1 MVNERELSLEAA
13 ANLKSLMRR
22 DDITVKLSREG
33 KHDVDI
39 NIGDIKMSGE
49 VKNFV
54 TMANFNRVI
63 FHLQKI
69 RENGSDPVLLIAG
82 YISPQHMMKVVD
94 AGFNVLDH
102 AGNCYINIP
111 PLYIHITGQ
120 KLDKPKETETKVF
133 SESAIKL
140 IFYFLLDKANV
151 GKTYRK
157 IAEETGYSLGT
168 IKNVIEEMKRR
179 HHIIKTPKG
188 RVLMNWKKL
197 LDEWQLAYNQS
208 LKPKLFLK
216 KMRLRNPKLR
226 LNWKKIKLPKN
237 SYWGGES
244 GAYLTDGY
252 LVPEILTIYTDGDS
266 VDMIKTGQMA
276 PSPDGDILVY
286 KKFWSGETENNIV
299 PRILTYA
306 DLMGT
311 TDSRCLE
318 AAKRIINNEK

>member
-13 ANLKSLMRR
+13 ANLKRLMRR
-22 DDITVKLSREG
+22 DDIIVKPADNEN
-33 KHDVDI
+33 HDVDI
-39 NIGDIKMSGE
+39 NIGDIKMYGE
-49 VKNFV
+49 VKKFIN
-54 TMANFNRVI
+54 MANFNSVI
-63 FHLQKI
+63 YHLQKI
-69 RENGSDPVLLIAG
+69 KHDGYTPVLLIAG
-82 YISPQHMMKVVD
+82 YISPQQMMKVVD

-168 IKNVIEEMKRR
+168 IKKAIEEMIRR
-179 HHIIKTPKG
+179 HHIIKTAKD
-188 RVLMNWKKL
+188 RVLMDWRIL
-197 LDEWQLAYNQS
+197 LDEWQVAYNQS

-216 KMRLRNPKLR
+216 KMRFLEPELRR
-226 LNWKKIKLPKN
+226 NWQNIKLPKN

-244 GAYLTDGY
+244 GASLIEGY
-252 LVPEILTIYTDGDS
+252 LFPEILTIYTDGDS
-266 VDMIKTGQMA
+266 ADMIKTGKMI
-276 PSPDGDILVY
+276 PSSNGDILVY

-318 AAKRIINNEK
+318 AAKRIIDNEK

>member
-13 ANLKSLMRR
+13 ANLKRLMRR
-22 DDITVKLSREG
+22 DDIIVKPADNEN
-33 KHDVDI
+33 HDVDI
-39 NIGDIKMSGE
+39 NIGDIKMYGE
-49 VKNFV
+49 VKSFIN
-54 TMANFNRVI
+54 MANFNSVI
-63 FHLQKI
+63 YHLQKMKQDGY
-69 RENGSDPVLLIAG
+69 RPVLLIAG
-82 YISPQHMMKVVD
+82 YISPQQMMKVVD

-168 IKNVIEEMKRR
+168 IKKAIEEMIRR
-179 HHIIKTPKG
+179 HHIIKTAKD
-188 RVLMNWKKL
+188 RVLMDWRIL
-197 LDEWQLAYNQS
+197 LDEWQVAYNQS

-216 KMRLRNPKLR
+216 KMRFLEPELRR
-226 LNWKKIKLPKN
+226 NWQNIKLPKN

-244 GAYLTDGY
+244 GASLIEGY
-252 LVPEILTIYTDGDS
+252 LFPEILTIYTDGDS
-266 VDMIKTGQMA
+266 ADMIKTGKMI
-276 PSPDGDILVY
+276 PSSNGDILVY

-318 AAKRIINNEK
+318 AAKRIIDNEK

>member
-13 ANLKSLMRR
+13 ANLKRLMRR
-22 DDITVKLSREG
+22 DDIIVKPADNEN
-33 KHDVDI
+33 HDVDI
-39 NIGDIKMSGE
+39 NIGDIKMYGE
-49 VKNFV
+49 VKSFIN
-54 TMANFNRVI
+54 MANFNSVI
-63 FHLQKI
+63 YHLQKI
-69 RENGSDPVLLIAG
+69 KHDGYTPVLLIAG
-82 YISPQHMMKVVD
+82 YISPQQMMKVVD

-111 PLYIHITGQ
+111 SLYIHITGQ
-120 KLDKPKETETKVF
+120 KQDKPKETETKVF

-168 IKNVIEEMKRR
+168 IKKAIEEMIRR
-179 HHIIKTPKG
+179 HHIIKTSKG
-188 RVLMNWKKL
+188 RVLMDWRIL
-197 LDEWQLAYNQS
+197 LDEWQVAYNQS

-216 KMRLRNPKLR
+216 KMRFLEPELRR
-226 LNWKKIKLPKN
+226 NWQNIKLPKN

-244 GAYLTDGY
+244 GASLIEGY
-252 LVPEILTIYTDGDS
+252 LFPEILTIYTDGDS
-266 VDMIKTGQMA
+266 ADMIKTGKMI
-276 PSPDGDILVY
+276 PSSNGDILVY

-318 AAKRIINNEK
+318 AAKRIIDDEK

>member
-13 ANLKSLMRR
+13 ANLKRLMRR
-22 DDITVKLSREG
+22 DDIIVKPADNEN
-33 KHDVDI
+33 HDVDI
-39 NIGDIKMSGE
+39 NIGDIKMYGE
-49 VKNFV
+49 VKKFIN
-54 TMANFNRVI
+54 MANFNSVI
-63 FHLQKI
+63 YHLQKMKQDGY
-69 RENGSDPVLLIAG
+69 RPVLLIAG
-82 YISPQHMMKVVD
+82 YISPQQMMKVVD

-168 IKNVIEEMKRR
+168 IKKAIEEMIRR
-179 HHIIKTPKG
+179 HHIIKTAKD
-188 RVLMNWKKL
+188 RVLMDWRIL
-197 LDEWQLAYNQS
+197 LDEWQVAYNQS

-216 KMRLRNPKLR
+216 KMRFLEPELRR
-226 LNWKKIKLPKN
+226 NWQNIKLPKN

-244 GAYLTDGY
+244 GASLIEGY
-252 LVPEILTIYTDGDS
+252 LFPEILTIYTDGDS
-266 VDMIKTGQMA
+266 ADMIKTGKMI
-276 PSPDGDILVY
+276 PSSNGDILVY

-318 AAKRIINNEK
+318 AAKRIIDNEK

>member
-22 DDITVKLSREG
+22 DDITVKPASKG
-33 KHDVDI
+33 HYDVDI

-49 VKNFV
+49 VKSFV
-54 TMANFNRVI
+54 TMANFNRVVLQ
-63 FHLQKI
+63 LQKI
-69 RENGSDPVLLIAG
+69 KEDGFAPVLLIAG
-82 YISPQHMMKVVD
+82 YISPQQMMKVVD

-168 IKNVIEEMKRR
+168 IKKAIEEMIRR
-179 HHIIKTPKG
+179 HHIIKTSKD
-188 RVLMNWKKL
+188 RVLMDWRIL
-197 LDEWQLAYNQS
+197 LDEWQVAYNQS

-216 KMRLRNPKLR
+216 KMRFLEPELRR
-226 LNWKKIKLPKN
+226 NWQNIKLPKN

-244 GAYLTDGY
+244 GASLIEGY
-252 LVPEILTIYTDGDS
+252 LFPEILTIYTDGDS
-266 VDMIKTGQMA
+266 ADMIKTGKMI
-276 PSPDGDILVY
+276 PSSNGDILVY

-318 AAKRIINNEK
+318 AAKRIIDNEK